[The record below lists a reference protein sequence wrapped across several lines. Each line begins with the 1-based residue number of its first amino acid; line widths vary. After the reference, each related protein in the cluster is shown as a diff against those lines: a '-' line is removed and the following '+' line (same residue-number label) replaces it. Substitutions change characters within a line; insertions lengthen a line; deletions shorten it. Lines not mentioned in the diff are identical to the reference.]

1 MSVNCA
7 PCHLNYDYIVKFERL
22 GEGEGEALKHILA
35 PDYVEKEAKWYN
47 PNLTGEGRNMCLVFL
62 EYVLINVGLRLF
74 LFFSLFS
81 RVLHQK

>member
-47 PNLTGEGRNMCLVFL
+47 PNLTGERKK
-62 EYVLINVGLRLF
+62 YVLC
-74 LFFSLFS
+74 FS
-81 RVLHQK
+81 RIFMVIDVKL